1 MISEPA
7 QSASRLAETLEK
19 LSEWAGSG
27 VGGDGPSGPPSD
39 EVVRAFEQALNGAPD
54 AAAMPDMPA
63 GDGNLPVAA
72 PTAPGPAEAVP
83 SIDGERSVFSSVDRP
98 VTETMDARLPD
109 EHPSVELT
117 RLLDAVSGPGVQ
129 IGPEVLF
136 RAQYLT
142 GMLKVQ
148 TQAGLKTS
156 QGMSEGME
164 SVLRQQ
170 G

>member
-1 MISEPA
+1 MISELA
-7 QSASRLAETLEK
+7 QGASRLAEALEK

-39 EVVRAFEQALNGAPD
+39 EVVRVFEQALNGAPD
-54 AAAMPDMPA
+54 TAAMPVT
-63 GDGNLPVAA
+63 DGNPSVAA
-72 PTAPGPAEAVP
+72 PAAPGPAEAVP
-83 SIDGERSVFSSVDRP
+83 SIDADRVDFSDVDRP
-98 VTETMDARLPD
+98 VTGNSVSFPD
-109 EHPSVELT
+109 EQPAVELA
-117 RLLDAVSGPGVQ
+117 RLLDTFSRPGATL
-129 IGPEVLF
+129 GPEVLF

-156 QGMSEGME
+156 QGVSEGME

>member
-1 MISEPA
+1 MISELA
-7 QSASRLAETLEK
+7 QGASRLAEALEK

-39 EVVRAFEQALNGAPD
+39 EVVRAFERALNGAPD

-63 GDGNLPVAA
+63 GDGNPSVAA

-83 SIDGERSVFSSVDRP
+83 SINGDHPTFSSVDSP
-98 VTETMDARLPD
+98 MTGNMDARFPD
-109 EHPSVELT
+109 EHPAVELT
-117 RLLDAVSGPGVQ
+117 RLLDAVSSPGVT

-156 QGMSEGME
+156 QSVSEGME
-164 SVLRQQ
+164 SVLHQQ